1 MTPQRLTI
9 ITVVL
14 AVLVVAG
21 LLVAPRLRPATANA
35 NAQQIDA
42 AGQPLL
48 GDPAAPVTM
57 AVFEDFRCP
66 GCQSFEL
73 NVMPDI
79 RRDYVEGGRV
89 RVLYVNL
96 PVVNPVAA
104 SEHVARVGECVF
116 RQSNEAFWEMKT
128 PLYRAQSELANA
140 RRVVELALTY
150 APGIDPGA
158 LDACLGDPASLQA
171 VRDDAALATRLG
183 VRSTP
188 TVIVNGV
195 PVSSPSASAVRAAL
209 DAALRN

>member
-1 MTPQRLTI
+1 MNPQRLTI
-9 ITVVL
+9 ITIVV
-14 AVLVVAG
+14 AVLIVGG
-21 LLVAPRLRPATANA
+21 LLIAPLLRPAPAANA
-35 NAQQIDA
+35 SPVDV

-73 NVMPDI
+73 NVMPDL

-89 RVLYVNL
+89 RVAYFNL
-96 PVVNPVAA
+96 PVVNPVTA

-128 PLYRAQSELANA
+128 PLYRAQPELGNA
-140 RRVVELALTY
+140 RRAVELATTY
-150 APGIDPGA
+150 APGIDPGE
-158 LDACLGDPASLQA
+158 LDACLGDPSSLQA
-171 VRDDAALATRLG
+171 VRDDAALAARLN

-188 TVIVNGV
+188 TVIVDGL

-209 DAALRN
+209 DAALGN